1 MQLAYVLSHMPLCFV
16 VPLQCGLQ
24 CTVQPEVLELE
35 YGLALHV
42 HLVGESA
49 ITTLKL
55 VKSLRFCYSFAGV
68 SIAEQLHHSSEYLC
82 PQVG

>member
-42 HLVGESA
+42 HLVGES
-49 ITTLKL
+49 
-55 VKSLRFCYSFAGV
+55 VKMPSL
-68 SIAEQLHHSSEYLC
+68 
-82 PQVG
+82 P